1 MEVRGIARR
10 SVARVAVLIALTVG
24 SISVVGGAA
33 LAATIQDYVAQAD
46 ELHRGRADA
55 SKMEAQVKVLE
66 EGLAAFPE
74 SYDILWRL
82 ARAYEFLGG
91 IAAKENKLPLFEKAK
106 GYAERATKANPDG
119 LDGWYWYGLTIGRW
133 GETRGILQ
141 SLSMAGPMRD
151 ALEKAIKID
160 PGHAPSYHVLGVLYR
175 ELPGVISFGNIN
187 KAIEYFE
194 KAISLNPDDI
204 GLRLDMAKAFIK
216 KKNYTKAREHL
227 HYLLTLPSDPEYP
240 ASDEASKEEARKLL
254 ASIEGK

>member
-1 MEVRGIARR
+1 MGLRGIVRR
-10 SVARVAVLIALTVG
+10 SVVRVVLIALTVS
-24 SISVVGGAA
+24 SISMVSGAV
-33 LAATIQDYVAQAD
+33 LAATVQDYIAQAD
-46 ELHRGRADA
+46 ELHRGRTDA
-55 SKMEAQVKVLE
+55 SKVEAEVKVLE

-91 IAAKENKLPLFEKAK
+91 AAAKENKLPLFEKAK

-151 ALEKAIKID
+151 ALEKALKID
-160 PGHAPSYHVLGVLYR
+160 PNHAPSYHVLGCLYR
-175 ELPGVISFGNIN
+175 ELPGVVSFGNIN

-194 KAISLNPDDI
+194 KAVSLNPNDI
-204 GLRLDMAKAFIK
+204 GLRLDTAKAYIK
-216 KKNYTKAREHL
+216 KKNYPKAREHL
-227 HYLLTLPSDPEYP
+227 NHLLTLPNNPEFP
-240 ASDEASKEEARKLL
+240 ASDEAAKEEARKLL